1 MRAVQRFTTVQLFLC
16 LLVIVQPLFQHEVI
30 CFPTEHFSRRIRTRM
45 ASSSSV
51 GRRRVNRE
59 SFSRVVGIFSRHGK
73 LSLMMRCPMD
83 ALVRIAQE
91 LEVTLDRLLS
101 GVQPQDRAVYL
112 LELVE
117 LLADCTLRERRILR
131 DVTAALK
138 QSLRETD
145 REG

>member
-1 MRAVQRFTTVQLFLC
+1 
-16 LLVIVQPLFQHEVI
+16 
-30 CFPTEHFSRRIRTRM
+30 
-45 ASSSSV
+45 
-51 GRRRVNRE
+51 
-59 SFSRVVGIFSRHGK
+59 
-73 LSLMMRCPMD
+73 MD